1 MAITQIRNEQ
11 IKDLTIELAKL
22 HKGADII
29 LRDGSVA
36 FTGTVS
42 LGSQFIQNLKNPE
55 LAQDAA
61 TKAYV
66 DATSQGLFP
75 KASVRAIS
83 QSNLDLTTGGLL
95 TVDGVVLVAGDR
107 VLVAGQTAG
116 AENGIYVVA
125 AGAWVRADDANTSAK
140 VKSGMFTFVTEG
152 TTNDNSGWV
161 LATNDPITLATTS
174 LAFTQFSG
182 AGQITAGAGL
192 VKDGNI
198 LNAVGNAGRIVVNA
212 DNIDLADAGTAGT
225 YNVATTDQ
233 YGRVTSAFLR
243 TLTAGTTGL
252 SIADGDGTAANPTI
266 SLDSD
271 LVAVAGLTANG
282 IVARTATGAAAVR
295 TITGTAQQVTL
306 VNGDGVAG
314 DPVVSLTDFG
324 TAGTYNVTTT
334 DAKGRVSSAF
344 LRTLTSA
351 STGAIT
357 VANGDGTAGDP
368 TLTVDADLV
377 SLAGITTTGFGVR
390 SAADTWLTRLI
401 EVGTGLSITNA
412 SGAAANPTIS
422 MSGSLGA
429 LANLADFGI
438 IVQTGAGTVAAR
450 TLTSNAT
457 ALTVT
462 NGGGIAGN
470 PTLDLDADLKAVA
483 AIATTGFGVRSAADT
498 WVTRAIEGT
507 AGNIVVTGGD
517 ATAANPVIDLD
528 TVSNSNTGTFLKFN
542 RDTFGRV
549 TGTTAVA
556 TADITALVDATYINV
571 SGDSMTGFLTLN
583 ADPTQTLHA
592 VTKQY
597 VDAVATGLD
606 LKASVRL
613 ATTPADGNIDLAT
626 GGLLII
632 DQTQTVAGDR
642 VLVKDQTDASQNG
655 IYIVSAGAWV
665 RASDAASDAQVSS
678 GMFTFVSEGTAGAD
692 NGFVLITN
700 DPITLDTT
708 NLEFQ
713 QFSGAGQ
720 VVAGAGLTKTANTID
735 IITASASRIVV
746 NGDSIDL
753 ATTGIVA
760 GDYNVITTDV
770 YGRTSAAFLR
780 SLTSASTGA
789 LTITN
794 ATGVAGNPT
803 ITIDADL
810 VSLAGISSTGFGVRT
825 AADTWTTRTIEV
837 TSGLTVTNGDAVAG
851 NVSIGLDTDLSAI
864 AALTTN
870 GIAAR
875 TATGTWTTRTV
886 TSASTGA
893 LTIADGDGVLGD
905 PTITIDAD
913 LVALAG
919 LTTTGFAVRSAA
931 DTWVNRTIAVGSGL
945 SITNAAGLAGDPT
958 ISMTGALS
966 SLAALATTGI
976 IVQTVAGTVVTRAI
990 ESANTLITVTN
1001 GDAVAGNPSL
1011 DLALSTNWMIRGN
1024 GTNKGQ
1030 AYRSVFSEAA
1040 TTVDDITYSIAYA
1053 LAVGTEQVYLNG
1065 LLQRIGASYDYTVVG
1080 GAIVFNS
1087 ANQGT
1092 DVVLVTYFATN

>member
-11 IKDLTIELAKL
+11 IKDLTIEFAKL
-22 HKGADII
+22 KKGADII
-29 LRDGSVA
+29 VRDGSVA

-66 DATSQGLFP
+66 DATSQGLYP
-75 KASVRAIS
+75 KASVRVIA
-83 QSNLDLTTGGLL
+83 QSNLDLAVGGLL
-95 TVDGVVLVAGDR
+95 TVDGVTLVAGDR

-125 AGAWVRADDANTSAK
+125 AGAWTRADDANTSAK

-152 TTNDNSGWV
+152 TVNDNSGWV

-174 LAFTQFSG
+174 LSFTQFSG

-198 LNAVGNAGRIVVNA
+198 LNAVGNAGRIIVNA

-282 IVARTATGAAAVR
+282 IISRTATGAAAVR

-314 DPVVSLTDFG
+314 DPVISLTDFG
-324 TAGTYNVTTT
+324 TAGTYNVVTT
-334 DAKGRVSSAF
+334 DAKGRISSAS

-357 VANGDGTAGDP
+357 VTNGDGTAGDP

-377 SLAGITTTGFGVR
+377 SLAGIATTGFGVR
-390 SAADTWLTRLI
+390 SATDTWVTRAI

-450 TLTSNAT
+450 TITSNAT
-457 ALTVT
+457 ALSVT
-462 NGGGIAGN
+462 NGGGVAGN

-483 AIATTGFGVRSAADT
+483 AISTTGFGVRSAADT

-517 ATAANPVIDLD
+517 ATTANPVIDLD

-542 RDTFGRV
+542 RDNFGRV

-583 ADPTQTLHA
+583 ADPTQNLHA

-613 ATTPADGNIDLAT
+613 ASTANIDLAT

-632 DQTQTVAGDR
+632 DGVQTIAGDR
-642 VLVKDQTDASQNG
+642 VLVKNQTDPSQNG
-655 IYIVSAGAWV
+655 IYVVSADAWT
-665 RASDAASDAQVSS
+665 RATDAATDAQVSS
-678 GMFTFVSEGTAGAD
+678 GMFTFVSEGNAGAD

-700 DPITLDTT
+700 DPIILGTT
-708 NLEFQ
+708 NLTFD

-720 VVAGAGLTKTANTID
+720 VNAGAGLTKTANTID
-735 IITASASRIVV
+735 IVTASASRIVV

-770 YGRTSAAFLR
+770 YGRTTAAFLR

-794 ATGVAGNPT
+794 ATGVAGDPT
-803 ITIDADL
+803 ITVDADL
-810 VSLAGISSTGFGVRT
+810 VSLAGITSTGFGVRT
-825 AADTWTTRTIEV
+825 AADTWTTRAIEV

-875 TATGTWTTRTV
+875 TATGTWATRTV

-893 LTIADGDGVLGD
+893 LTIADGDGVAGD
-905 PTITIDAD
+905 PTITVDAD

-931 DTWVNRTIAVGSGL
+931 DTWVNRTIAVGAGL

-976 IVQTVAGTVVTRAI
+976 IVQTVAGTVTTRAI

-1011 DLALSTNWMIRGN
+1011 DLALSTGWVIRGN
-1024 GTNKGQ
+1024 GSNKGQ
-1030 AYRSVFSEAA
+1030 AYRSIFSEVAI
-1040 TTVDDITYSIAYA
+1040 TTDDITYSTAYT
-1053 LAVGTEQVYLNG
+1053 LAAGTEQVYLNG
-1065 LLQRIGASYDYTVVG
+1065 LLQRIGASYDYTIVG